1 MNRNR
6 GRGRSI
12 RSLVE
17 YARMKEI
24 SKNINILLSDMH
36 VKQIELSKIT
46 NIPPSTL
53 TGYVKGTSLPIPGNI
68 EKIAHFFGVNKSEI
82 DPIYGRDDSYID
94 RYRKDYEDNY
104 LNSTRARDRVF
115 YDKSPYLEVE
125 DRYYYTS
132 PPVNFRAEYAR
143 VNEGIL
149 LDASKDLTDEE
160 LETVIDIVN
169 KLRNRNKG

>member
-1 MNRNR
+1 MSLNR
-6 GRGRSI
+6 GRGRSV

-24 SKNINILLSDMH
+24 SKNINVLLSKMQ
-36 VKQIELSKIT
+36 VKQIELSKKT

-68 EKIAHFFGVNKSEI
+68 EKIAQFFRVNKSEI
-82 DPIYGRDDSYID
+82 DPIYGQDDSYID
-94 RYRKDYEDNY
+94 WYRKEYEDEY
-104 LNSTRARDRVF
+104 LNINRDSDF
-115 YDKSPYLEVE
+115 YDKSSYHDMG
-125 DRYYYTS
+125 DRHYYSS
-132 PPVNFRAEYAR
+132 PQVNFRAEYAR

-160 LETVIDIVN
+160 LESVINIVN
-169 KLRNRNKG
+169 QLRNKGR

>member
-1 MNRNR
+1 MNQNR

-24 SKNINILLSDMH
+24 SKNINILLCDMG
-36 VKQIELSKIT
+36 VKQIDLSKKT

-53 TGYVKGTSLPIPGNI
+53 SGYVKGTSLPIPGNI
-68 EKIAHFFGVNKSEI
+68 EKLAQFFRVNKSEI
-82 DPIYGRDDSYID
+82 DPIYGCDDSYIELH
-94 RYRKDYEDNY
+94 RKEYEENY
-104 LNSTRARDRVF
+104 INKNGDGDF
-115 YDKSPYLEVE
+115 YDKSAFHEMGTRP
-125 DRYYYTS
+125 YYTS
-132 PPVNFRAEYAR
+132 PQVNFRAEYAR

-160 LETVIDIVN
+160 LESVINIVN
-169 KLRNRNKG
+169 QLRNKGR